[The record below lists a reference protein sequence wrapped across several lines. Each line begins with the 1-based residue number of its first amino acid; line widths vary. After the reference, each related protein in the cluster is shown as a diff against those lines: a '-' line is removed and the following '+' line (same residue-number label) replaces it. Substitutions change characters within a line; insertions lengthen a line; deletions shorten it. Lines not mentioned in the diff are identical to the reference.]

1 MTEVIE
7 YAIISY
13 TSRDRMIEDVNQ
25 RISGGWQP
33 WGGLQVSET
42 LNQPI
47 SFTQAMVLYAPSRPT
62 VGRVAETDKQEVK
75 KPERNKPTAHSR

>member
-47 SFTQAMVLYAPSRPT
+47 SFTQAMVLYAPTKLPASR
-62 VGRVAETDKQEVK
+62 VVEYDKQEVK
-75 KPERNKPTAHSR
+75 KPERNKPTTHSR